1 MQETFAD
8 IFAEYYSLFRGQ
20 AASIPSGLD
29 DREYLQGIRVY
40 NNAIRVWE
48 RADGTLWRDLMTT
61 YQAEGAR
68 QWALDLASN
77 PAAPDP
83 RLIITGGTL
92 TYAMPRNMR
101 KPPGK
106 VRLYS
111 GNGYHDVPVI
121 EPKDVSKFTSLGGY
135 IVFYGGA
142 NQGYIM
148 TLSTGLDVSSNGRMI
163 DFPYVKSATKLST
176 TVDPAAVV
184 PECSD
189 VNFLVQQML
198 ASRYAN
204 ARNGFGY
211 KVAKADA
218 TTALA
223 NMRIENDSGGY
234 DSMNVL
240 TGGSGWGAPSGF
252 DSGITL

>member
-20 AASIPSGLD
+20 AASIPSGLE

-40 NNAIRVWE
+40 NSAIRVWE
-48 RADGTLWRDLMTT
+48 RADGTLWRELMTT
-61 YQAEGAR
+61 YQANGAA
-68 QWALDLASN
+68 QWALDLTTDAE
-77 PAAPDP
+77 AADP
-83 RLIITGGTL
+83 RLPIASGTL

-106 VRLYS
+106 VRFF
-111 GNGYHDVPVI
+111 NGSSYHDVPVI
-121 EPKDVSKFTSLGGY
+121 EPKDVSKFTNLGGY
-135 IVFYGGA
+135 VIFYGGA
-142 NQGYIM
+142 NSGYIM
-148 TLSTGLDVSSNGRMI
+148 TLSNGLDVSSSGWSI

-176 TVDPAAVV
+176 TVDPAGVI

-189 VNFLVQQML
+189 VGFLVQQML

-204 ARNGFGY
+204 ARNGFAY

-218 TTALA
+218 TQALA

-240 TGGSGWGAPSGF
+240 TGGSGWGAPSGV